1 MERSHVSIR
10 ARPIDRAI
18 LMCWQHWDLV
28 PKFQSAPDQLIGRYV
43 VGVDRLLARGEFQSA
58 PDQLIG
64 RYPSASSASP
74 SPASFNPRPT
84 N

>member
-1 MERSHVSIR
+1 MNATLVSIR

-18 LMCWQHWDLV
+18 R
-28 PKFQSAPDQLIGRYV
+28 A
-43 VGVDRLLARGEFQSA
+43 RLLKAVHAKWFQSA

-64 RYPSASSASP
+64 RYPWRDPKASP
-74 SPASFNPRPT
+74 CSCFNPRPT